1 MVVLAC
7 GERVTSSW
15 YGSHLQLLDDLFTN
29 YSKAVRPGG
38 ADGSTSVVEMVLR
51 PVKLLNLDERAESIE
66 LKMIIE
72 VYWHDHSLMWD
83 ESSYNDISSIHTEQ
97 SKLWLPPIIIENS
110 LTKTDRL
117 SEYGNK
123 LISIDSEGNLLWTIL
138 DNYLTTCDI
147 DISFYPFDEQDCQIS
162 LSTFPIP
169 ESHVSIK
176 VNSPRRPLFNT
187 VWFNTGGTWQLVESY
202 FHVISYDPKSSY
214 FYTGFEKS
222 FEYHLRLRRR
232 TTFYIF
238 NIILPVVFLSLTTTI
253 VFLLPA
259 EAGEKMGVSMA
270 VLLAYS
276 VYLSI
281 IADDLPRSSS
291 QVCYLQVYLTMLLA
305 VTALGVILSVLVLKL
320 HHTAA
325 GTPVGAVTRTLV
337 IYIRSWLCCLDRG
350 LPETGLVHPETSLVH
365 TERGESTGN
374 VDPENKYREKW
385 AVGGAALGGTVE
397 EEGNM
402 GKTSHRQEIQ
412 DQEEMSWTFV
422 AETVDR
428 AFFILFSFSIF
439 FITVTILPYI
449 ILS

>member
-7 GERVTSSW
+7 AERVSSSW

-176 VNSPRRPLFNT
+176 VDSPRRPLFNT

-281 IADDLPRSSS
+281 IADDLPRTSS
-291 QVCYLQVYLTMLLA
+291 QVCYLQVYLTMLHTGVLPAGLPHHAPCRHRPGRDPVCSGPQASPHGSRDACRSRYSDIGHLHQELA
-305 VTALGVILSVLVLKL
+305 VLF
-320 HHTAA
+320 
-325 GTPVGAVTRTLV
+325 GARSSRDRSSPPRDKPSPHRERR
-337 IYIRSWLCCLDRG
+337 IYR
-350 LPETGLVHPETSLVH
+350 
-365 TERGESTGN
+365 
-374 VDPENKYREKW
+374 
-385 AVGGAALGGTVE
+385 
-397 EEGNM
+397 
-402 GKTSHRQEIQ
+402 
-412 DQEEMSWTFV
+412 
-422 AETVDR
+422 
-428 AFFILFSFSIF
+428 
-439 FITVTILPYI
+439 
-449 ILS
+449 